1 MSTFKDRMNDFQFE
15 IVDPDEI
22 EYWCKEF
29 PSLDRQDVI
38 DLLEACQDDADQRRL
53 DKQKD
58 DRYNYDTYSK

>member
-1 MSTFKDRMNDFQFE
+1 MTE
-15 IVDPDEI
+15 PYEI

-29 PSLDRQDVI
+29 PSLDKQDVI
-38 DLLEACQDDADQRRL
+38 DLLEAVQDDADQRRL